1 MTAPDVE
8 APRPRRQPGGA
19 ASSHIVQSHLA
30 IPTPNEVAT
39 ALGFIPADDREIWVR
54 MGMAVKSALGDAGFD
69 IWRLWSQSSERYCE
83 RDARDVWRSVRPDGP
98 VTAASLFAEARAHGY
113 RTAHHGH
120 EAPKT
125 PEGIWQAGTES
136 GASEHPYLR
145 EKAVGAHGVRVSGRT
160 LLVPVRA
167 LDGKLLSV
175 QAIFHR
181 GGRWEKRFTKNAK
194 LGDGC
199 HIIGT
204 LDSAVIILAEG
215 YATGATLH
223 EAAGYPVAVAFDCG
237 RLASVGRAIRARHPR
252 ATILVAGD
260 EDSHLASNPGRSKA
274 ARAAEEIHAHAVFP
288 VFQSGGGGDFN
299 DLAVDEGVDAVRKQ
313 IDQALS
319 DFRAKA
325 DELLGLAKPLRAAGT
340 ASAPAPDELLDPL
353 PLPKLPPVPDFPL
366 DILPDDLRD
375 WVADA
380 ADRARFRPEFAAV
393 AGMAALGSVI
403 GRKVGIRLKAHDDW
417 TEFANVWGMVVGSPS
432 SLKSPAM
439 RDALRPFK
447 ALQATAD
454 ERHADAMR
462 EHAAQTEG
470 HKLRRDAKRKAAAKA
485 LAKDLDAEV
494 DLDLPPPEA
503 PVARTY
509 WTSDA
514 TAERLGELLAENPTG
529 LLVERDELSSL
540 LVSLEDERQ
549 ATARGLYLSGWS
561 GQEGYRFDRIM
572 RGTTTLPKFAL
583 SVVGGIQP
591 GPLAR
596 YVRGAFSGERADGLL
611 QRFQLLVWPDPEP
624 FVLVD
629 RPPNQSARE
638 KAGALFAFADAL
650 DGDAVGIRPKFG
662 NEPPFVRLSA
672 EAQAIFAEWYT
683 EFMLNR
689 RASEAG
695 GESAALGAHFGK
707 YPGLLGKLCLIL
719 HVADEPDAP
728 AVSERTLLKGL
739 AWLEYLTPH
748 ARRAYHAVDKPETGA
763 AELLLA
769 RLRRGELPPLFKAW
783 EISRKCWHGLG
794 EREVVRSACRL
805 LLEFGWL
812 VEADPGGATG
822 GRPSDP
828 TYAISPK
835 ARGWA

>member
-1 MTAPDVE
+1 MTIDAQRPTTAATVARANLQGVLEQSTAPTV
-8 APRPRRQPGGA
+8 G
-19 ASSHIVQSHLA
+19 I
-30 IPTPNEVAT
+30 
-39 ALGFIPADDREIWVR
+39 ALGKDPREAGTPVENRLLSLAEIVGLLTRHERRADK
-54 MGMAVKSALGDAGFD
+54 MGRYFCAPMRDGRRNADSAMP
-69 IWRLWSQSSERYCE
+69 WRLFALDFDGVN
-83 RDARDVWRSVRPDGP
+83 DAPDLDKSRACFADAWHVGYTTHSYTPENGKHRIVLLLSREVTSVEHRELFHALADRLPFAPDPKLNHPTQPVFLPSCPPEATPSAWVNDGEPLDVDG
-98 VTAASLFAEARAHGY
+98 VLAAHRRAAEAESCAQAAYQAPAGNDSVIGAFNAAHELTAILEQHGY
-113 RTAHHGH
+113 VRRGRKYLH
-120 EAPKT
+120 PRS
-125 PEGIWQAGTES
+125 ES
-136 GASEHPYLR
+136 GIPS
-145 EKAVGAHGVRVSGRT
+145 VSILADGR
-160 LLVPVRA
+160 LCFSHSSSDP
-167 LDGKLLSV
+167 
-175 QAIFHR
+175 
-181 GGRWEKRFTKNAK
+181 
-194 LGDGC
+194 LGDGMA
-199 HIIGT
+199 H
-204 LDSAVIILAEG
+204 D
-215 YATGATLH
+215 
-223 EAAGYPVAVAFDCG
+223 AFDTW
-237 RLASVGRAIRARHPR
+237 AILTHG
-252 ATILVAGD
+252 GD
-260 EDSHLASNPGRSKA
+260 K
-274 ARAAEEIHAHAVFP
+274 RAAT
-288 VFQSGGGGDFN
+288 
-299 DLAVDEGVDAVRKQ
+299 
-313 IDQALS
+313 
-319 DFRAKA
+319 RAA
-325 DELLGLAKPLRAAGT
+325 AELLGLAKPLRAAGT
-340 ASAPAPDELLDPL
+340 ASAPAPDELPDPL

-454 ERHADAMR
+454 ERHAAAMR
-462 EHAAQTEG
+462 EHAAQSEG

-485 LAKDLDAEV
+485 LAKNLDAEV

-503 PVARTY
+503 PVSRTY

-739 AWLEYLTPH
+739 AWLDYLTPH

-783 EISRKCWHGLG
+783 ELSRKCWHGLG

-828 TYAISPK
+828 IYAVSPK